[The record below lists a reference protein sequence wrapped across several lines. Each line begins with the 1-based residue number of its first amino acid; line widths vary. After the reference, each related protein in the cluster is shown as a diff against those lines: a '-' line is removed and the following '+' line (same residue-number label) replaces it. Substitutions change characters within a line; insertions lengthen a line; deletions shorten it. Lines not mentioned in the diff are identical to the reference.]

1 MEDPRDCWMNWDS
14 CWRTNVNLLRCCCR
28 LRKQRMLRLISGG
41 YLQPLVGLNTEGP
54 LRFLKTMHLLL
65 NMHGLGVGVG
75 GCSDSY
81 SSLFWSMDL
90 SWGPENLHP
99 NLPPGDA
106 AGFDHTFGRTF
117 LKASKGTF
125 DWERLHRLHRFFHNK
140 NSYRSFLWARNNL
153 LGKSARTEQS

>member
-1 MEDPRDCWMNWDS
+1 
-14 CWRTNVNLLRCCCR
+14 
-28 LRKQRMLRLISGG
+28 
-41 YLQPLVGLNTEGP
+41 
-54 LRFLKTMHLLL
+54 
-65 NMHGLGVGVG
+65 
-75 GCSDSY
+75 
-81 SSLFWSMDL
+81 MDL

-140 NSYRSFLWARNNL
+140 NSYRSFLWAETIFWEKVQGRNSHREE
-153 LGKSARTEQS
+153 GIISSPFSP